1 MKKSPVM
8 KGTMSRDFWTPLF
21 FMEANSSGLVS
32 QRRIRT
38 FKTAP
43 APASPQ
49 KVNKIENTFN
59 LANLKQNS
67 DQHLFPFAIF
77 DKYRLT
83 HNYQFLVLVFMTKN
97 KKIINPTWNR
107 SQSPPEPEADETF
120 RLRYTDSY
128 SHMIS
133 RRYTNIEKTPR
144 YNWSNFQ
151 GYEYLREIWGSEWLV
166 LRGRENNGGETCD
179 LNGEE
184 VLLPLLGVPEVIL
197 GQHLLDP
204 LLDSLSHQEPV
215 TMEKPACR
223 FCGSGYNPRF
233 LQKLA
238 IKKITKILPVWL

>member
-49 KVNKIENTFN
+49 KVNKIENT
-59 LANLKQNS
+59 LNS
-67 DQHLFPFAIF
+67 DQHLFSFAIF

-97 KKIINPTWNR
+97 KKIIIPTWNR

-151 GYEYLREIWGSEWLV
+151 GYENLRKIWGSEWLV

-204 LLDSLSHQEPV
+204 LLDSLSLQEPV

-238 IKKITKILPVWL
+238 IKR

>member
-21 FMEANSSGLVS
+21 FKEANSSGLVS

-49 KVNKIENTFN
+49 KVNKIENT
-59 LANLKQNS
+59 LNS
-67 DQHLFPFAIF
+67 DQHLFSFAIF

-97 KKIINPTWNR
+97 KKIIIPTWNR

-128 SHMIS
+128 NNMIS
-133 RRYTNIEKTPR
+133 RRYTNTGIEKTPR
-144 YNWSNFQ
+144 YNWSNF
-151 GYEYLREIWGSEWLV
+151 
-166 LRGRENNGGETCD
+166 
-179 LNGEE
+179 
-184 VLLPLLGVPEVIL
+184 
-197 GQHLLDP
+197 
-204 LLDSLSHQEPV
+204 
-215 TMEKPACR
+215 
-223 FCGSGYNPRF
+223 
-233 LQKLA
+233 
-238 IKKITKILPVWL
+238 